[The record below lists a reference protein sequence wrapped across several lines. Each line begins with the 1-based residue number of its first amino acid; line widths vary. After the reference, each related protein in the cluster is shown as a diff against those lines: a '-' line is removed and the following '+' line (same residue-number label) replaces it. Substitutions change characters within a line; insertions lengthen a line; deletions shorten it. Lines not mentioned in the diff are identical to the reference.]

1 MPTLG
6 SHPVLTARAGQ
17 LCERTSPLLHT
28 SSISCCCANEIY
40 GLARMLTPTAR
51 AAPAAQ
57 ILYLMLVQF
66 MDSRGG
72 ELLPPP
78 PEAFEYM

>member
-1 MPTLG
+1 
-6 SHPVLTARAGQ
+6 
-17 LCERTSPLLHT
+17 
-28 SSISCCCANEIY
+28 
-40 GLARMLTPTAR
+40 MLTPTAR
-51 AAPAAQ
+51 GAPAAQ